1 MKFDSKISLDK
12 SWKLTPQVSILV
24 IFGIIVILGIL
35 FLVWP
40 EKEVAQLPQSEGKT
54 PEEILKESLTVP
66 EENRGRIKELSPEI
80 TEALTVPEENRER
93 EKELPP
99 EVIESLTI
107 PNK

>member
-1 MKFDSKISLDK
+1 MKFDTKISLEK
-12 SWKLTPQVSILV
+12 SWKFTPQVLILV
-24 IFGIIVILGIL
+24 IFGIIVILGVL

-40 EKEVAQLPQSEGKT
+40 EKEVPQLPQSEGKT